1 MKKRLIERVITFPI
15 CLHMV
20 DLDYCGKALLY
31 INLGT
36 NSVLMCQYEPI
47 RFTTDVTLLSFMTFV
62 KHVRGIFIKDLK
74 FEVSHTGNDAI
85 LLNSELLFFMNSTF
99 EYSLIPEDARLK
111 FIAVSVKK
119 MVFERVA
126 ARIDAGEI
134 PNAAK
139 LGEIVMESLA
149 LYNRS
154 PQEFMGGIVPFTA
167 QLQWQ
172 TAVDFQDLDYI
183 YLEVLRKNEYI

>member
-1 MKKRLIERVITFPI
+1 
-15 CLHMV
+15 MV

-36 NSVLMCQYEPI
+36 NSVLMCQYERI

-183 YLEVLRKNEYI
+183 YLEVLRKND